1 MTDQQARWLRISG
14 IFAAA
19 LDQPADA
26 RARFVAEACADDEV
40 AHSDVLRLLAA
51 HDHGE
56 FLEAPAWVD
65 EGDVEAPGG
74 GAGHVIGRAVGPYVV
89 THEVG
94 RGQMGILLAA
104 WDTQLERKV
113 ALKMLPPDLSHDSER
128 RKRLA
133 REARLA
139 AAVQHPN
146 IASTYALIDAGD
158 DIFVVSEFVEGR
170 NLREVLEAH
179 VRLSNDEA
187 LAIALS
193 IARGLEAAHAAGVV
207 LRDLKPENAMV
218 AGSGVVQLGD
228 FGIARAIDGA
238 AGVPTA
244 TGRVTIRGVVLGAP
258 GYMWPEQLRGGGGD
272 IRGDLFA
279 FGVVLFE
286 LLTGTHPFGGAN
298 AASTIARILERPP
311 LEVPSSVNVS
321 APIRDLVACLLEK
334 DPARRPSSARE
345 VVAVLEGF
353 AAPPAVAP
361 HPARAIDAGRWW
373 FVHQCVV
380 AAIVTAMLYPLWRV
394 RQWDDVRASATLVFF
409 GALVA
414 ATLAVS
420 IRLHWCF
427 AARVDREAFRGQR
440 RRTRGVVVAAEV
452 AFAALLGAAAWLAHR
467 HDAAL
472 AALLVTVAIALV
484 VASAVIEPFT
494 TRAEFGE

>member
-1 MTDQQARWLRISG
+1 MTG
-14 IFAAA
+14 
-19 LDQPADA
+19 
-26 RARFVAEACADDEV
+26 
-40 AHSDVLRLLAA
+40 
-51 HDHGE
+51 
-56 FLEAPAWVD
+56 
-65 EGDVEAPGG
+65 
-74 GAGHVIGRAVGPYVV
+74 
-89 THEVG
+89 
-94 RGQMGILLAA
+94 M
-104 WDTQLERKV
+104 
-113 ALKMLPPDLSHDSER
+113 
-128 RKRLA
+128 
-133 REARLA
+133 
-139 AAVQHPN
+139 
-146 IASTYALIDAGD
+146 
-158 DIFVVSEFVEGR
+158 
-170 NLREVLEAH
+170 
-179 VRLSNDEA
+179 
-187 LAIALS
+187 
-193 IARGLEAAHAAGVV
+193 
-207 LRDLKPENAMV
+207 
-218 AGSGVVQLGD
+218 
-228 FGIARAIDGA
+228 
-238 AGVPTA
+238 
-244 TGRVTIRGVVLGAP
+244 VLGTP
-258 GYMWPEQLRGGGGD
+258 GYMSPEQLRGGGGD